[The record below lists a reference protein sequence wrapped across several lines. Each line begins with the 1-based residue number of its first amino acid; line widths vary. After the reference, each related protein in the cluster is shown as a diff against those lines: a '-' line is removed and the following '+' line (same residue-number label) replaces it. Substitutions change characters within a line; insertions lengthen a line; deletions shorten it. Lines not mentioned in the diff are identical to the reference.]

1 MRYERLTW
9 SSSQSAD
16 SVSRWDST
24 TLVVVEE
31 AFLPDLRAPFV
42 DVVVVVV
49 VDRKL
54 AVVVVGQTA
63 SHSVARGTVVAVVA
77 ISAVASS
84 WSNPVGRV
92 VLTTASYA
100 SRAWV
105 WFVCRLVKQPGLRK
119 GFPACHVR
127 GSC

>member
-42 DVVVVVV
+42 DVVVVV

-100 SRAWV
+100 SRALV

-119 GFPACHVR
+119 GYPACHVR
-127 GSC
+127 GPC

>member
-16 SVSRWDST
+16 SVSPRDLT
-24 TLVVVEE
+24 TLVVAEE
-31 AFLPDLRAPFV
+31 AFLPDRKASF
-42 DVVVVVV
+42 VVVVVV

-63 SHSVARGTVVAVVA
+63 SHSVARGTVVAAVA
-77 ISAVASS
+77 LSAVASS

-92 VLTTASYA
+92 VLSTASYA

-127 GSC
+127 GPC

>member
-1 MRYERLTW
+1 MMYERLTW

-92 VLTTASYA
+92 VLATASYA

-127 GSC
+127 GPC

>member
-1 MRYERLTW
+1 VRYERLTW

-49 VDRKL
+49 VVVDRKL
-54 AVVVVGQTA
+54 AVVVVG
-63 SHSVARGTVVAVVA
+63 
-77 ISAVASS
+77 
-84 WSNPVGRV
+84 
-92 VLTTASYA
+92 
-100 SRAWV
+100 
-105 WFVCRLVKQPGLRK
+105 
-119 GFPACHVR
+119 
-127 GSC
+127 